1 MIKCEHLVKRYIQV
15 TALRDVN
22 IEILPGKIYELLGP
36 NGAGKSTLMKTIVGL
51 TRPTEGTITMDGHPL
66 TWRDKASIAYMPTEA
81 YFFNYMTCKDIAK
94 YYSDFFPDF
103 DVAKYYDMLAQMDLK
118 PELKAKE
125 MSTGMAAKLK
135 ISVNL
140 ARRSKLIMLDEPLNG
155 IDIIAREKIVNAIQD
170 NINPGT
176 TLVVSSHLVDE
187 LENIVTNAIF
197 LKEGEVIMQGD
208 ANELRAEHG
217 KSLVDLYKQIYA

>member
-1 MIKCEHLVKRYIQV
+1 
-15 TALRDVN
+15 
-22 IEILPGKIYELLGP
+22 
-36 NGAGKSTLMKTIVGL
+36 
-51 TRPTEGTITMDGHPL
+51 
-66 TWRDKASIAYMPTEA
+66 
-81 YFFNYMTCKDIAK
+81 
-94 YYSDFFPDF
+94 
-103 DVAKYYDMLAQMDLK
+103 
-118 PELKAKE
+118 
-125 MSTGMAAKLK
+125 
-135 ISVNL
+135 
-140 ARRSKLIMLDEPLNG
+140 MLDEPLNG